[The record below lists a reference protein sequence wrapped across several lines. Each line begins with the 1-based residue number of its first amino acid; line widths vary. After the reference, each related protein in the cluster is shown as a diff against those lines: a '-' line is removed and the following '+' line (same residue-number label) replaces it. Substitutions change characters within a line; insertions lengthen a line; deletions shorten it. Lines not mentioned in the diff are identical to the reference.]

1 MRASVDTCFFF
12 GFAVSSGLS
21 AKTGAFSGSCG
32 AASLGRATAGVGV
45 LAVVVGCCATGSE
58 EGSAAAKLKLLDG
71 PAFAVADARV
81 IAAIKISLRIW
92 SPPLGEVDSVRIK
105 QPAFRNGRQDDTFAS
120 RVSVLGNTNGKSN

>member
-32 AASLGRATAGVGV
+32 AASLGRATAGAGV
-45 LAVVVGCCATGSE
+45 LAVVVGCCVTGSE

-71 PAFAVADARV
+71 PAFPVAGARV
-81 IAAIKISLRIW
+81 IAAIKLTVRIM
-92 SPPLGEVDSVRIK
+92 SPPLGGVAAVR
-105 QPAFRNGRQDDTFAS
+105 
-120 RVSVLGNTNGKSN
+120 LE